1 MTSYR
6 SDLNAVEF
14 PFEISRSIPQ
24 ALTIYEQVDLEWV
37 RGKVRENPLV
47 TLKGLSELIREQFG
61 VEPSISH
68 MLRIQQ
74 LASVSRI
81 PGSRAKQVTA
91 VQASSSDE
99 PPLLSKAA

>member
-1 MTSYR
+1 MTGYPC
-6 SDLNAVEF
+6 DPNAVEF
-14 PFEISRSIPQ
+14 PFEISRPIPQ

-37 RGKVRENPLV
+37 RSCVRENPFI
-47 TLKGLSELIREQFG
+47 TLKELSELICKQFG

-74 LASVSRI
+74 LAGISRI

-91 VQASSSDE
+91 VHGLGSGE
-99 PPLLSKAA
+99 LE